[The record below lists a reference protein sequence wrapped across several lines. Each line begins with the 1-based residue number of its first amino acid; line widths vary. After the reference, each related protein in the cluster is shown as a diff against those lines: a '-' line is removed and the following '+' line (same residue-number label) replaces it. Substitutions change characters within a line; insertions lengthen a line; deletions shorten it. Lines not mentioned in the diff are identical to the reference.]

1 MKLIFDEIGSKE
13 YNSGV
18 KFFIFFLSCIYC
30 IVRCELK
37 KTIIFLGRNMYKFH
51 ETFSSLRGNIL
62 KCHFLASGEK
72 LGGLTSF
79 NSEAF

>member
-37 KTIIFLGRNMYKFH
+37 KTIIFLGRNMLNFTKHF
-51 ETFSSLRGNIL
+51 LRCEANIL